1 MYSAN
6 TSSVALPKTVENVLL
21 RTVYNWM
28 ALGLFIS
35 AITAYVT
42 TQSEWMLNIIF
53 GNSYMFY
60 ILIFAELG
68 LVIAISGAINKL
80 SASTASGLFLLYSF
94 LNGLTLSAIL
104 LVYTASSV
112 FQVFLIT
119 ALMFGAMSAYGYFT
133 KSDLSSWGRYLFM
146 GLIGIII
153 ASVVNIFLANST
165 MDWLISF
172 VGVIIFIGLTAYD
185 TQKIKRMGEE
195 LIGADGER
203 IGKVAILG
211 ALALYLDFI
220 NLFLMLLRF
229 FGQRRD

>member
-172 VGVIIFIGLTAYD
+172 VGVIIFTGLTAYD
-185 TQKIKRMGEE
+185 TQKIKQMGEE

>member
-53 GNSYMFY
+53 GNSFMFF

-172 VGVIIFIGLTAYD
+172 VGVIIFTGLTAYD

>member
-172 VGVIIFIGLTAYD
+172 VGVIIFTGLTAYD